1 MIVSHKLKK
10 VLLMNPKTGSK
21 SLYDYFSPLHRKL
34 DIYKHSHEIFF
45 KDDHLCADY
54 DYYAFYRDPVERA
67 LSSINHLKRTSKNLI
82 LNYNRNSMM
91 YEDLLY
97 KNENVPV
104 RSAQR
109 FMDNVFSRFI
119 NSLYENATGN
129 EVSKKDNIFPLG
141 NRSLEQVI
149 FFKNLSIIDILEGIQ
164 QYPEYSILMS
174 TNMAV
179 FEHQSHWL
187 DKPNMHIL
195 DFSNYDNEVR
205 RVYAEFGGE
214 FDEER
219 PVKKINES
227 VTKETDYTEYVR
239 LMQKSKGTFTQEE
252 LDYIEY
258 YYKEDYELYENYKKS
273 APIE

>member
-21 SLYDYFSPLHRKL
+21 SLYSHFSPLHRKL

-67 LSSINHLKRTSKNLI
+67 LSAINHLNRTSKNHN
-82 LNYNRNSMM
+82 LNYNLNSMM
-91 YEDLLY
+91 YEDLMY

-104 RSAQR
+104 QSAQR
-109 FMDNVFSRFI
+109 FIDNVFSRFI

-174 TNMAV
+174 TNMNV

-219 PVKKINES
+219 PVKKINDS

-258 YYKEDYELYENYKKS
+258 YYKEDIKLYENLKKS
-273 APIE
+273 KL